1 MTARQSPGMEYE
13 KLSHW
18 MAASLRR
25 WRNALARKIP
35 EEAVAAG
42 VHCADIAARLN
53 AENPKRWR
61 ADCQRKG
68 GPLFVS
74 EAERKALDLKGK
86 GSGWK
91 LWG

>member
-1 MTARQSPGMEYE
+1 MTARQSSGLEYE

-42 VHCADIAARLN
+42 ANCTDLAARLQE
-53 AENPKRWR
+53 ENPKRWQ
-61 ADCQRKG
+61 ADFQREG
-68 GPLFVS
+68 GPLFIS
-74 EAERKALDLKGK
+74 EAEREALDLKGK
-86 GSGWK
+86 ANGWK